1 MTKIIAEAGVNHNGK
16 YSLAKKLIK
25 LASEAGA
32 DYVKFQVFVAEEN
45 VTKNASKAQYQI
57 KNTNLKETQF
67 EMLKRYEL
75 SFCEHEKLF
84 KYCKK
89 KKINYLATPFDLK
102 SLKFLLDLNIKL
114 LKISS
119 GEIINEPFLKEI
131 SKSNCKLIL
140 STGMSNISE
149 IFNAIKILTSGKI
162 KKKDI
167 CLLHCNSEYPSPY
180 EDINLKAMIT
190 MKNFFNMDVG
200 YSDHSE
206 GLLVPI
212 MAATLGAKYLEKH
225 LTISKS
231 MKGPDHKS
239 SASLDELKQIVINNK
254 LISKILGSGIKKI
267 SKSERKNLN
276 VVRKSLFA
284 GCDIRKGEIL
294 TFENI
299 KIKRPGTGL
308 KPAQIYKIVGTS
320 AKKNY
325 KFDQKL

>member
-16 YSLAKKLIK
+16 YDLAEKLIDV
-25 LASEAGA
+25 ASEAKA
-32 DYVKFQVFVAEEN
+32 DYVKFQVFVAEDN
-45 VTKNASKAQYQI
+45 VSKNASKARYQI
-57 KNTNLKETQF
+57 KHTNLKETQL

-75 SFCEHEKLF
+75 SFYQHEKLLN
-84 KYCKK
+84 YCKK

-140 STGMSNISE
+140 STGMSTISE
-149 IFNAIKILTSGKI
+149 ILKALKILTLGNI

-180 EDINLKAMIT
+180 EDINLRAMIK
-190 MKNFFNMDVG
+190 MKNFFNMEVG

-206 GLLVPI
+206 GIIVPI
-212 MAATLGAKYLEKH
+212 MAATLGAKYIEKH
-225 LTISKS
+225 LTLSKS
-231 MKGPDHKS
+231 MKGPDHS
-239 SASLDELKQIVINNK
+239 SSVTSYELKQIVLNNK
-254 LISKILGSGIKKI
+254 LIPKILGSGIKKI
-267 SKSERKNLN
+267 SKSERKNLS

-284 GCDIRKGEIL
+284 GCNIKKGEIF
-294 TFENI
+294 TFDNI

-308 KPAQIYKIVGTS
+308 KPAKIYKIVGTA
-320 AKKNY
+320 AKKSY
-325 KFDQKL
+325 KFDQKI

>member
-16 YSLAKKLIK
+16 YNLAEKLIDV
-25 LASEAGA
+25 ASEAKA

-45 VTKNASKAQYQI
+45 VSKNASKARYQI
-57 KNTNLKETQF
+57 KNTNLKETQL

-75 SFCEHEKLF
+75 SFYQHEKLLN
-84 KYCKK
+84 YCKK

-140 STGMSNISE
+140 STGMSTISE
-149 IFNAIKILTSGKI
+149 ILKAIKILTLGNI

-180 EDINLKAMIT
+180 EDINLKAMIK
-190 MKNFFNMDVG
+190 MKKFFNMEVG

-206 GLLVPI
+206 GIIVPI
-212 MAATLGAKYLEKH
+212 MAATLGAKYIEKH
-225 LTISKS
+225 LTLSKS
-231 MKGPDHKS
+231 MKGPDHS
-239 SASLDELKQIVINNK
+239 SSITSYELKQIVLNNK
-254 LISKILGSGIKKI
+254 LIPKILGFGIKKI
-267 SKSERKNLN
+267 SKSERKNLS

-284 GCDIRKGEIL
+284 GCNIKKGEIF
-294 TFENI
+294 TFDNI

-308 KPAQIYKIVGTS
+308 KPAKIYKIVGTV
-320 AKKNY
+320 AKKSY
-325 KFDQKL
+325 KFDQKI